1 MTLRVEIIATL
12 PLDEDQCERGLD
24 ARPIRQTWSGHDRLD
39 GGHRGVNAVHPSEF
53 LGARKTLVPGALW
66 SGRLAEEARTMQPD
80 THYAKSGDVRNRLS
94 SRRRRPV

>member
-53 LGARKTLVPGALW
+53 LGDENPRPRRALERQT
-66 SGRLAEEARTMQPD
+66 G
-80 THYAKSGDVRNRLS
+80 
-94 SRRRRPV
+94 